1 MEQTIYGDI
10 YILINFSMD
19 FLCLYAVSL
28 LTHDRVRIG
37 RLSLAALIGAIYALV
52 SLLPHKSE
60 ALRMLTDIPI
70 STVICFVAFGY
81 YNVKLF
87 VKRVFLFYCI
97 SFLTGGFMSAIYYFA
112 GKLLNGRDVVIGG
125 RVEDVYSEIPL
136 WIFGVCAVVCAIIA
150 IVWGRMTS
158 RSRHISRASV
168 KIVSD
173 GKTCELHGLVDS
185 GNLLTDPL
193 GGLPVIVV
201 SAPVADLLFP
211 NALDGDCK
219 GSRIRIIPYRTT
231 AGEGMTLGYIPEL
244 TEINGRAVG
253 AVLACPDRSAKSFDD
268 CEAIVP
274 ASLL

>member
-28 LTHDRVRIG
+28 LTHDKVRIG

-52 SLLPHKSE
+52 SLLPYE
-60 ALRMLTDIPI
+60 IRLLRTLTDILVPI
-70 STVICFVAFGY
+70 AICFVAFGY
-81 YNVKLF
+81 YNIKLF
-87 VKRVFLFYCI
+87 VKRVFVFYCI
-97 SFLTGGFMSAIYYFA
+97 SFLTGGFMSAVYFFA

-136 WIFGVCAVVCAIIA
+136 WVFGVCAVICAIIA
-150 IVWGRMTS
+150 TLWGRISS
-158 RSRHISRASV
+158 RDKHISRASV

-173 GKTCELHGLVDS
+173 GKICELHGLVDS

-211 NALDGDCK
+211 VDLDGDYR
-219 GSRIRIIPYRTT
+219 GGRIRIIPYRTT
-231 AGEGMTLGYIPEL
+231 VGEGMTIGYIPDL

-253 AVLACPDRSAKSFDD
+253 AVLACPDRSVKSFED